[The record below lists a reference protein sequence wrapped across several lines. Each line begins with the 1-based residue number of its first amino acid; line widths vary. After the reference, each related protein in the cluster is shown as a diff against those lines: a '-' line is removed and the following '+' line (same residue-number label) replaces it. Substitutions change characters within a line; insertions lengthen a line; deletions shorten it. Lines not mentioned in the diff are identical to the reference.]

1 MGDAPGRRWLR
12 PALGPGARRPGATHL
27 RPRPGGPR
35 GCAPR
40 LRSPRRA
47 ARPRRSTPPVATAA
61 AGAGCR
67 CHHRAHRRRRRAELP
82 LPPAR
87 RPTRRSEGPGRHPAG
102 RPRPSAVA
110 RTPRPGQHRPT
121 RVRPAR
127 HLLGAGGVAGVV
139 AMTPP
144 SNPRRRLGA
153 TGPAQQRPPARFS
166 RGQRRPPARFSRG
179 QRRPPARFSR
189 GQRRPPARFSRGQ
202 RRCRPARFSRGERG
216 ARTPRHDRHGGP
228 TRPGGSCRL
237 TAASCFALARRRG
250 GRHAVGRRHPSRSV
264 PVDLA
269 GPIARNHALAEAEPD
284 PAAPF
289 PRPRGRSFG
298 ASTDDRHHVDRAPGR
313 RGWGRRLGSWSVPW
327 RSSVLAPRRAP
338 A

>member
-1 MGDAPGRRWLR
+1 MGDAPGRRWRR
-12 PALGPGARRPGATHL
+12 PALGPGARGPGPTDL
-27 RPRPGGPR
+27 RPLPGGPR

-40 LRSPRRA
+40 RRSPRRA
-47 ARPRRSTPPVATAA
+47 ARPRRSTPPVATTA

-67 CHHRAHRRRRRAELP
+67 RHHPAHRRRRAELP

-110 RTPRPGQHRPT
+110 RTPPPGRQHRPP

-144 SNPRRRLGA
+144 SNRRRRLGA
-153 TGPAQQRPPARFS
+153 TGPGQRCRPARFS
-166 RGQRRPPARFSRG
+166 RGQRR
-179 QRRPPARFSR
+179 
-189 GQRRPPARFSRGQ
+189 
-202 RRCRPARFSRGERG
+202 RPARFSRGERG
-216 ARTPRHDRHGGP
+216 ERTPRHDRRGGP
-228 TRPGGSCRL
+228 TRPGGSGRL

-250 GRHAVGRRHPSRSV
+250 GRHAVGRRHPSRSA

-269 GPIARNHALAEAEPD
+269 DPIAGNHALAEAEPG

-289 PRPRGRSFG
+289 PRPRCRSFR
-298 ASTDDRHHVDRAPGR
+298 ASTEDRHRVDRAPGR
-313 RGWGRRLGSWSVPW
+313 RGRGRRHGSWSVPS
-327 RSSVLAPRRAP
+327 RSSVLAPRRAQREP
-338 A
+338 RRDEGRPEGGLL